1 MMRRGRGYKAVANRY
16 TRERALTLVKE
27 EVDARLLGKRLEGE
41 CRLWLRNET
50 GERKEVV
57 LLYLNPGPEVWEG
70 ERVLTFEREVER
82 GRKGTSGITW
92 DVSP

>member
-41 CRLWLRNET
+41 CRLWLRKET

-57 LLYLNPGPEVWEG
+57 LLSEPGTGGVGGGAGVDVRAGGAGGVRGAGGGEG
-70 ERVLTFEREVER
+70 EER
-82 GRKGTSGITW
+82 
-92 DVSP
+92 D